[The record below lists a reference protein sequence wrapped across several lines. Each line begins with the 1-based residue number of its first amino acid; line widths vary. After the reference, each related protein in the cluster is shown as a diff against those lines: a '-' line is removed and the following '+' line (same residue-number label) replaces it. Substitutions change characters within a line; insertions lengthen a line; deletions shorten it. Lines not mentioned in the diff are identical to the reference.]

1 MATIKLE
8 AGSFS
13 LRLGHGAALTCPQH
27 VIHYRTD
34 TSLPPHT
41 PPAAYWILPIAPIFP
56 SSLLCNVRLRG
67 PCFPAI
73 ELLQG

>member
-1 MATIKLE
+1 MAIIQFE
-8 AGSFS
+8 AGP
-13 LRLGHGAALTCPQH
+13 C
-27 VIHYRTD
+27 
-34 TSLPPHT
+34 PPHT